1 MQRLDNWD
9 MIYHACRFY
18 CMKKY
23 VFSKSSIY
31 TRRIN
36 PLPKEKGE
44 GYFFVSGSIS
54 KSFVQNIAS
63 SYHGNGSAY
72 SSSFLIEN

>member
-1 MQRLDNWD
+1 
-9 MIYHACRFY
+9 
-18 CMKKY
+18 MKKY

-36 PLPKEKGE
+36 PLPKEKGV

-54 KSFVQNIAS
+54 KSVIGEGF
-63 SYHGNGSAY
+63 GK
-72 SSSFLIEN
+72 

>member
-23 VFSKSSIY
+23 VFSKSNFY

-36 PLPKEKGE
+36 PFPKEKGV

-54 KSFVQNIAS
+54 N
-63 SYHGNGSAY
+63 HGNGNAY
-72 SSSFLIEN
+72 SSSFLIENKGLLC